1 MTQTMTQIQCP
12 SCKSPI
18 HAPLEQLID
27 VGDDASAKARL
38 LSGSLNRVQCPA
50 CGFEGQ
56 ISSPLVYHDPEHE
69 LLLTYFPIELNVPKN
84 EQERIIGKIINQAV
98 NRLPP
103 EKKKGYL
110 FQPQSIFTM
119 QGFIERILEADG
131 ITKDEI
137 EAQRARMRLFEDLV
151 NIPEDKLETFISEHD
166 DELDEMFFQLASL
179 TLQATKDPQAREAV
193 NHRIQQGLIF
203 SSYGQKIQAQEAEL
217 QAAVESLGKVG
228 ADLSREDILELL
240 VEAPSDDRVVALVN
254 LIRPALDYSF
264 FMLLAEQIDS
274 AEGNEQELLSA
285 LRERILDLTQQID
298 KLQEARVARSAS
310 LLKSIVE
317 AQDLDQALQS
327 ALPLIDDLFISI
339 LQANIQAA
347 KEGNDQEKL
356 LKLETI
362 DIRIKELILQSLPQ
376 GIQYA
381 QEILSIDDE
390 DDTTSLLEDSPDRID
405 DQFLGAL
412 IATAERLEE
421 AEDRSG
427 AERVRRLF
435 RQALRLSM
443 KAKLHGG
450 KNTT

>member
-1 MTQTMTQIQCP
+1 
-12 SCKSPI
+12 
-18 HAPLEQLID
+18 
-27 VGDDASAKARL
+27 
-38 LSGSLNRVQCPA
+38 
-50 CGFEGQ
+50 
-56 ISSPLVYHDPEHE
+56 
-69 LLLTYFPIELNVPKN
+69 
-84 EQERIIGKIINQAV
+84 
-98 NRLPP
+98 
-103 EKKKGYL
+103 
-110 FQPQSIFTM
+110 
-119 QGFIERILEADG
+119 
-131 ITKDEI
+131 
-137 EAQRARMRLFEDLV
+137 
-151 NIPEDKLETFISEHD
+151 
-166 DELDEMFFQLASL
+166 MFFQLSSL
-179 TLQATKDPQAREAV
+179 TIQATKDPQAREAV

-203 SSYGQKIQAQEAEL
+203 SSYGRKIQAQEAEL

-228 ADLSREDILELL
+228 ADLSREDILKLM

-254 LIRPALDYSF
+254 LTRPALDYSF

-274 AEGNEQELLSA
+274 AEGDEQERLTA

-298 KLQEARVARSAS
+298 KLQEARVARAAS
-310 LLKSIVE
+310 LLKSMVE

-347 KEGNDQEKL
+347 KEGNDQERL

-362 DIRIKELILQSLPQ
+362 DLRIKELILQSLPQ
-376 GIQYA
+376 AIQFA

-390 DDTTSLLEDSPDRID
+390 DAATSLLEDSPDRID

-421 AEDRSG
+421 AEDRSD
-427 AERVRRLF
+427 AERVRQLF

-450 KNTT
+450 KKTT

>member
-18 HAPLEQLID
+18 NASLEQLID
-27 VGDDASAKARL
+27 VGDDSSAKARL
-38 LSGSLNRVQCPA
+38 LSGNLNRVKCPT

-69 LLLTYFPIELNVPKN
+69 LLITYIPIELNIPKN
-84 EQERIIGKIINQAV
+84 EQERLIGKIINQAI

-110 FQPQSIFTM
+110 FQPQNILTM

-131 ITKDEI
+131 ISRDEI

-151 NIPEDKLETFISEHD
+151 SIPEDKLEAFVSEHD
-166 DELDEMFFQLASL
+166 DDLDAMFFQLASL

-193 NHRIQQGLIF
+193 NRRIQQGLKF

-217 QAAVESLGKVG
+217 QAAVESLGTLG
-228 ADLSREDILELL
+228 TDLSREDILKLL
-240 VEAPSDDRVVALVN
+240 IEAHSDDRVVALVN
-254 LIRPALDYSF
+254 LTRPALDYSF
-264 FMLLAEQIDS
+264 FLSFAEQIDS
-274 AEGNEQELLSA
+274 SEGDEQKRLTT

-298 KLQEARVARSAS
+298 RLQEARTARAAS
-310 LLKSIVE
+310 LLKSMVE
-317 AQDLDQALQS
+317 AQDLDQTLRS

-347 KEGNDQEKL
+347 KEGDDQEKL

-362 DIRIKELILQSLPQ
+362 DLRIKELILQSLPP
-376 GIQYA
+376 GIQFA
-381 QEILSIDDE
+381 QEILSIENKDDAA
-390 DDTTSLLEDSPDRID
+390 SLLEDSSDRID

-412 IATAERLEE
+412 ISTAERLEE
-421 AEDRSG
+421 AEDSSD
-427 AERVRRLF
+427 AEWVRQLF
-435 RQALRLSM
+435 RQALQLSM

-450 KNTT
+450 KKTT

>member
-1 MTQTMTQIQCP
+1 MTQTMSQIQCP

-69 LLLTYFPIELNVPKN
+69 LLLTFFPIELNVPKN

-110 FQPQSIFTM
+110 FQPQNIFTM

-131 ITKDEI
+131 ITKEEI

-151 NIPEDKLETFISEHD
+151 NTPEDKLETFISEHD

-228 ADLSREDILELL
+228 ADLSREDILKLL

-274 AEGNEQELLSA
+274 AEGDKQELLTA

-298 KLQEARVARSAS
+298 KLQEARVARAAS
-310 LLKSIVE
+310 LLKSIIE

-362 DIRIKELILQSLPQ
+362 DLRIKELILQSLPQ

-390 DDTTSLLEDSPDRID
+390 DDATSLLEDSPDRID

-421 AEDRSG
+421 AEDRSD

>member
-1 MTQTMTQIQCP
+1 MTQTVTQIQCP

-27 VGDDASAKARL
+27 VGEDASAKARL
-38 LSGSLNRVQCPA
+38 LSGNLNRVQCPA

-69 LLLTYFPIELNVPKN
+69 LLLIYFPIELNIPKD

-110 FQPQSIFTM
+110 FQPQNIFTM

-131 ITKDEI
+131 ISKDEI

-151 NIPEDKLETFISEHD
+151 NIPEDNLETFVSEHD
-166 DELDEMFFQLASL
+166 DELDAMFFQLASL

-217 QAAVESLGKVG
+217 QAAVESLGKVS
-228 ADLSREDILELL
+228 ADLSREDILKLL

-274 AEGNEQELLSA
+274 AEGDEQERLTA

-298 KLQEARVARSAS
+298 KLQEARVARAAS
-310 LLKSIVE
+310 LLKSIIE
-317 AQDLDQALQS
+317 AQDLDQTLQS
-327 ALPLIDDLFISI
+327 ALPLIDDLFIGI

-347 KEGNDQEKL
+347 KEGNGQEKL

-362 DIRIKELILQSLPQ
+362 DLRIKELILQSLPQ
-376 GIQYA
+376 GIQFA
-381 QEILSIDDE
+381 QEILSIEDE
-390 DDTTSLLEDSPDRID
+390 DDATSLLEDSPDRID

-421 AEDRSG
+421 AEDRSDV
-427 AERVRRLF
+427 ERVRQLF

>member
-1 MTQTMTQIQCP
+1 
-12 SCKSPI
+12 
-18 HAPLEQLID
+18 E
-27 VGDDASAKARL
+27 
-38 LSGSLNRVQCPA
+38 
-50 CGFEGQ
+50 
-56 ISSPLVYHDPEHE
+56 
-69 LLLTYFPIELNVPKN
+69 
-84 EQERIIGKIINQAV
+84 
-98 NRLPP
+98 
-103 EKKKGYL
+103 
-110 FQPQSIFTM
+110 
-119 QGFIERILEADG
+119 
-131 ITKDEI
+131 EI

-228 ADLSREDILELL
+228 ADLSREDILKLL

-274 AEGNEQELLSA
+274 AEGDKQELLTA

-298 KLQEARVARSAS
+298 KLQEARVARAAS
-310 LLKSIVE
+310 LLKSIIE
-317 AQDLDQALQS
+317 AQDLDQTLQS

-347 KEGNDQEKL
+347 KEGNDQERL

-362 DIRIKELILQSLPQ
+362 
-376 GIQYA
+376 
-381 QEILSIDDE
+381 
-390 DDTTSLLEDSPDRID
+390 
-405 DQFLGAL
+405 
-412 IATAERLEE
+412 
-421 AEDRSG
+421 
-427 AERVRRLF
+427 
-435 RQALRLSM
+435 
-443 KAKLHGG
+443 
-450 KNTT
+450 

>member
-1 MTQTMTQIQCP
+1 MTQIQCP

-27 VGDDASAKARL
+27 VGNDASAKARL

-110 FQPQSIFTM
+110 FQPQNIFTM
-119 QGFIERILEADG
+119 PGFIERILEADG
-131 ITKDEI
+131 ISKDEI

-203 SSYGQKIQAQEAEL
+203 SSYGRKIQAQEAEL

-228 ADLSREDILELL
+228 ADLSREDILKLM
-240 VEAPSDDRVVALVN
+240 VEAPSDDRVVALIN
-254 LIRPALDYSF
+254 LTRPALDYSF
-264 FMLLAEQIDS
+264 FMLLTEQIDS
-274 AEGNEQELLSA
+274 AEGDEQERLTA

-298 KLQEARVARSAS
+298 KLQEARVARAAS
-310 LLKSIVE
+310 LLKSMVE

-347 KEGNDQEKL
+347 KEGNDQDRL

-362 DIRIKELILQSLPQ
+362 DLRIKELILQSLPQ

-390 DDTTSLLEDSPDRID
+390 DDATSLLEDSPGRID

-412 IATAERLEE
+412 IATAERLKE
-421 AEDRSG
+421 AEDRSD

-450 KNTT
+450 KNTP

>member
-56 ISSPLVYHDPEHE
+56 IGSPLVYHDPEHE

-110 FQPQSIFTM
+110 FQPQNIFTM

-131 ITKDEI
+131 ISKDEI

-203 SSYGQKIQAQEAEL
+203 SSYGRKIQAQEAEL

-228 ADLSREDILELL
+228 ADLSREDILKLM

-254 LIRPALDYSF
+254 LTRPALDYSF
-264 FMLLAEQIDS
+264 FMLLAEQINS
-274 AEGNEQELLSA
+274 AEGDEQERLTA

-298 KLQEARVARSAS
+298 KLQEARVARAAS
-310 LLKSIVE
+310 LLKSMVE

-347 KEGNDQEKL
+347 KEGNDQERL

-362 DIRIKELILQSLPQ
+362 DLRINSFSNLYLKQFNLPKKSSQSMTKTPLHPCSRILLI
-376 GIQYA
+376 
-381 QEILSIDDE
+381 
-390 DDTTSLLEDSPDRID
+390 
-405 DQFLGAL
+405 
-412 IATAERLEE
+412 
-421 AEDRSG
+421 
-427 AERVRRLF
+427 V
-435 RQALRLSM
+435 SM
-443 KAKLHGG
+443 INSWEH
-450 KNTT
+450 

>member
-1 MTQTMTQIQCP
+1 MTQTVTQIQCP

-38 LSGSLNRVQCPA
+38 LSGNLNRVQCPT

-56 ISSPLVYHDPEHE
+56 ISSLLVYHDPEHE
-69 LLLTYFPIELNVPKN
+69 LLLTYIPIELNLPKD

-110 FQPQSIFTM
+110 FQPQNILTM

-131 ITKDEI
+131 ISKDEI

-151 NIPEDKLETFISEHD
+151 KVPEDELETFISEND
-166 DELDEMFFQLASL
+166 DGLDAMFFQLASL

-193 NHRIQQGLIF
+193 NHRIQQGLKF
-203 SSYGQKIQAQEAEL
+203 SSYGQRIQAQEAEL
-217 QAAVESLGKVG
+217 QSAVESLGKVG
-228 ADLSREDILELL
+228 TDLSRDDILKLL
-240 VEAPSDDRVVALVN
+240 VEAPNDDRVVALVN
-254 LIRPALDYSF
+254 LTRPALDYSF
-264 FMLLAEQIDS
+264 FMLFTEQIDS
-274 AEGNEQELLSA
+274 AEGDEQERLTA

-298 KLQEARVARSAS
+298 KLQEARTTRAAS
-310 LLKSIVE
+310 LLKTMVE
-317 AQDLDQALQS
+317 AQDLDQTLQD
-327 ALPLIDDLFISI
+327 ALPLIDDLFIGI

-347 KEGNDQEKL
+347 KEGDDQEKL
-356 LKLETI
+356 SKLETI
-362 DIRIKELILQSLPQ
+362 DLRIKELILQSLPQ
-376 GIQYA
+376 GIQFA
-381 QEILSIDDE
+381 QEILSIENEDE
-390 DDTTSLLEDSPDRID
+390 ATSLLEDSTDRID

-412 IATAERLEE
+412 IATAERLEK
-421 AEDRSG
+421 AEDSSD
-427 AERVRRLF
+427 AERVRQLF
-435 RQALRLSM
+435 RQALHLSM

-450 KNTT
+450 NNTT

>member
-1 MTQTMTQIQCP
+1 MTQTMSQIQCP

-69 LLLTYFPIELNVPKN
+69 LLLTFFPIELNIPKN
-84 EQERIIGKIINQAV
+84 EQERIIGKLINQAV

-110 FQPQSIFTM
+110 FQPQNIFTM

-131 ITKDEI
+131 ITKEEI

-228 ADLSREDILELL
+228 ADLSREDILKLL

-274 AEGNEQELLSA
+274 AEGDKQELLTA

-298 KLQEARVARSAS
+298 KLQEARVARAAS
-310 LLKSIVE
+310 LLKSIIE
-317 AQDLDQALQS
+317 AQDLDQTLQS

-347 KEGNDQEKL
+347 KEGNDQERL

-362 DIRIKELILQSLPQ
+362 DLRIKELILQSLPQ

-390 DDTTSLLEDSPDRID
+390 DDATSLLEDSPDRID

-421 AEDRSG
+421 AEDRSD

-450 KNTT
+450 NNTT

>member
-1 MTQTMTQIQCP
+1 MTQTVTQIQCP

-38 LSGSLNRVQCPA
+38 LSGSLNRAQCPA

-110 FQPQSIFTM
+110 FQPQNIFTM

-131 ITKDEI
+131 ISKDEI

-203 SSYGQKIQAQEAEL
+203 SSYGRKIQAQEAEL

-228 ADLSREDILELL
+228 ADLSREDILKLM

-254 LIRPALDYSF
+254 LTRPALDYSF
-264 FMLLAEQIDS
+264 FMLLTEQIDS
-274 AEGNEQELLSA
+274 AECDEQERLTA

-298 KLQEARVARSAS
+298 KLQEARVARAAS
-310 LLKSIVE
+310 LLKSMVE

-347 KEGNDQEKL
+347 KEGIDQEKL

-362 DIRIKELILQSLPQ
+362 DLRIKELILQSLPQ

-390 DDTTSLLEDSPDRID
+390 DDATSLLEDSPDRID

-412 IATAERLEE
+412 IATAERLKE
-421 AEDRSG
+421 AEDRSD

-450 KNTT
+450 

>member
-27 VGDDASAKARL
+27 VGNDASAKARL
-38 LSGSLNRVQCPA
+38 LSGNLNRVQCPA

-110 FQPQSIFTM
+110 FQPQNIFTM
-119 QGFIERILEADG
+119 QGFVERILEADG

-228 ADLSREDILELL
+228 ADLSREDILKLL

-274 AEGNEQELLSA
+274 AEGDEQERLTA

-298 KLQEARVARSAS
+298 KLQEARVARAAS

-347 KEGNDQEKL
+347 KEGNDQERL

-362 DIRIKELILQSLPQ
+362 DLRIKELILQSLPQ

-390 DDTTSLLEDSPDRID
+390 DDATSLLEDSPDRID

-421 AEDRSG
+421 AEDRSD
-427 AERVRRLF
+427 AERVRQLF